1 MEVIVAVY
9 EVTGMEIIMRYQNYV
24 FDLYG
29 TLVDIHTDEKK
40 ASYWKKNAVYFSAQ
54 GASYTGK
61 ELRERYMALIRAEE
75 IRLQKKL
82 QKNYPNITVK
92 EVEINLD
99 RVFAALYKEKGVKA
113 NKQLIKDSMV
123 AFRAITME
131 KLRLF
136 PGTVELLKGLKEAGK
151 NVYLLSNAQTSFTYP
166 EMKAL
171 GITEYFDDIFFSSD
185 WKVKKPSGKFYEALF
200 DKHGLKKEESV
211 MVGNDRFADVQGALD
226 FGIEAIYLHT
236 EQSTPF
242 EGELPKGCVKVERLT
257 DILQL

>member
-1 MEVIVAVY
+1 
-9 EVTGMEIIMRYQNYV
+9 MRYQNYI

-29 TLVDIHTDEKK
+29 TLVDIHTEESKALVWKK
-40 ASYWKKNAVYFSAQ
+40 AAVYFSAQ
-54 GASYTGK
+54 GAAYTGK
-61 ELRERYMALIRAEE
+61 ELKERYIALIRAEE
-75 IRLQKKL
+75 KRLQKKL
-82 QKNYPNITVK
+82 RKKYTDITVK

-99 RVFAALYKEKGVKA
+99 RVFVNLYKEKGIKA
-113 NKQLIKDSMV
+113 SRQLIKDSMI

-136 PGTVELLKGLKEAGK
+136 PGTEELLQGLRDAGK
-151 NVYLLSNAQTSFTYP
+151 RVYLLSNAQTSFTYP

-171 GITEYFDDIFFSSD
+171 GLTGYFDDIFFSSD
-185 WKVKKPSGKFYEALF
+185 LEVKKPSAKFYEALF
-200 DKHGLKKEESV
+200 EKHGLKKAESV

-242 EGELPKGCVKVERLT
+242 EGVLPKGSVQVESLL
-257 DILQL
+257 DILDL

>member
-1 MEVIVAVY
+1 MKY
-9 EVTGMEIIMRYQNYV
+9 KNYI

-29 TLVDIHTDEKK
+29 TLVDIHTDENK
-40 ASYWKKNAVYFSAQ
+40 ASIWKKIAVYFGAQ
-54 GASYTGK
+54 GAAYTGK
-61 ELRERYMALIRAEE
+61 ELKERYNALIQEDAKK
-75 IRLQKKL
+75 LQKKL
-82 QKNYPNITVK
+82 NKKYPGITVK

-99 RVFAALYKEKGVKA
+99 RVFVNLYKEKGVKA
-113 NKQLIKDSMV
+113 NQQLIKDSMI

-136 PGTVELLKGLKEAGK
+136 PGTVELLSGLKAAGRK
-151 NVYLLSNAQTSFTYP
+151 VYLLSNAQTSFTYP

-185 WKVKKPSGKFYEALF
+185 LEVKKPSAKFYEALF
-200 DKHGLKKEESV
+200 EKHGLEKAESV

-226 FGIEAIYLHT
+226 FGIEAVYLHT

-242 EGELPKGCVKVERLT
+242 EGELPEGSVQVEKLV
-257 DILQL
+257 DILEL

>member
-1 MEVIVAVY
+1 
-9 EVTGMEIIMRYQNYV
+9 MRYQNYI

-29 TLVDIHTDEKK
+29 TLVDIHTDESK
-40 ASYWKKNAVYFSAQ
+40 ASVWKKIAVYFSAQ
-54 GASYTGK
+54 GAAYTGK
-61 ELRERYMALIRAEE
+61 ELKERYIALIHAEE
-75 IRLQKKL
+75 KKLKNKLQKK
-82 QKNYPNITVK
+82 YPGITVK

-99 RVFAALYKEKGVKA
+99 RVFVKLYKEKGVKA
-113 NKQLIKDSMV
+113 NKQLIKDSMI

-136 PGTVELLKGLKEAGK
+136 PGAVELLQGLKCAGK
-151 NVYLLSNAQTSFTYP
+151 KVYLLSNAQTSFTYP

-185 WKVKKPSGKFYEALF
+185 LEVKKPSGRFYAALF
-200 DKHGLKKEESV
+200 EKHGLTVTESV

-242 EGELPKGCVKVERLT
+242 EGELPEGCVQVDGLV
-257 DILQL
+257 DILEL

>member
-1 MEVIVAVY
+1 MK
-9 EVTGMEIIMRYQNYV
+9 YQNYI

-29 TLVDIHTDEKK
+29 TLVDIHTDESK
-40 ASYWKKNAVYFSAQ
+40 ASIWKKIAVYFSAR
-54 GASYTGK
+54 GAAYTGK
-61 ELRERYMALIRAEE
+61 EIKERYGVLIDAEAKK
-75 IRLQKKL
+75 LQKKL
-82 QKNYPNITVK
+82 QKKYPGIGVK

-99 RVFAALYKEKGVKA
+99 RVFVSLYKEKGIKA
-113 NKQLIKDSMV
+113 NKQLIKDSMI

-136 PGTVELLKGLKEAGK
+136 PGTAELLQGLRDAGK
-151 NVYLLSNAQTSFTYP
+151 KVYLLSNAQTSFTYP

-185 WKVKKPSGKFYEALF
+185 LEVKKPSAKFYEALF
-200 DKHGLKKEESV
+200 EKYGLTKAESV

-242 EGELPKGCVKVERLT
+242 EGALPKGSVQVDCLV
-257 DILQL
+257 DILSL

>member
-1 MEVIVAVY
+1 MK
-9 EVTGMEIIMRYQNYV
+9 YQNYI

-29 TLVDIHTDEKK
+29 TLVDIHTDESK
-40 ASYWKKNAVYFSAQ
+40 ASIWKKIAVYFSAQ
-54 GASYTGK
+54 GAAYTGK
-61 ELRERYMALIRAEE
+61 ELKERYNAFIQEDAKK
-75 IRLQKKL
+75 LQKKL
-82 QKNYPNITVK
+82 NKKYPGITIK

-99 RVFAALYKEKGVKA
+99 RVFVNLYKEKGVKA
-113 NKQLIKDSMV
+113 NQQLIKDSMI

-136 PGTVELLKGLKEAGK
+136 PGTVELLSGLKAAGRK
-151 NVYLLSNAQTSFTYP
+151 VYLLSNAQTSFTYP

-185 WKVKKPSGKFYEALF
+185 LEVKKPSAKFYEALF
-200 DKHGLKKEESV
+200 EKHGLEKAESV

-226 FGIEAIYLHT
+226 FGIEAVYLHT

-242 EGELPKGCVKVERLT
+242 EGELPEGSVQVEKLV
-257 DILQL
+257 DILEL

>member
-1 MEVIVAVY
+1 MQY
-9 EVTGMEIIMRYQNYV
+9 KNYI

-29 TLVDIHTDEKK
+29 TLVDIHTDESKV
-40 ASYWKKNAVYFSAQ
+40 ALWKKIAVYFSAQ
-54 GASYTGK
+54 GAAYTGK
-61 ELRERYMALIRAEE
+61 ELKERYGILIGAEAK
-75 IRLQKKL
+75 RLQKKL
-82 QKNYPNITVK
+82 QKKYPGITVK

-113 NKQLIKDSMV
+113 NKQLIKDSMI

-136 PGTVELLKGLKEAGK
+136 PGTIELLQGLRDAGK
-151 NVYLLSNAQTSFTYP
+151 KVYLLSNAQTSFTYP

-171 GITEYFDDIFFSSD
+171 GLTEYFDDIFFSSD
-185 WKVKKPSGKFYEALF
+185 LEVKKPSARFYEALF
-200 DKHGLKKEESV
+200 EKHGLTKKESV

-242 EGELPKGCVKVERLT
+242 EGKLPKGSVQVDCLL
-257 DILQL
+257 DILSL

>member
-1 MEVIVAVY
+1 MKY
-9 EVTGMEIIMRYQNYV
+9 KNYI

-29 TLVDIHTDEKK
+29 TLVDIHTDESK
-40 ASYWKKNAVYFSAQ
+40 ASLWKKIAVYFSAQ
-54 GASYTGK
+54 GAAYTGK
-61 ELRERYMALIRAEE
+61 EIKERYGALIDAEA
-75 IRLQKKL
+75 KKL
-82 QKNYPNITVK
+82 RRKLSKKYPGITVK

-99 RVFAALYKEKGVKA
+99 RVFASLYKEKGVKA
-113 NKQLIKDSMV
+113 GKQLIKDSMI

-136 PGTVELLKGLKEAGK
+136 PGTTELLQGLRDAGK
-151 NVYLLSNAQTSFTYP
+151 KVYLLSNAQTSFTYP

-171 GITEYFDDIFFSSD
+171 GLTEYFDDIFFSSD
-185 WKVKKPSGKFYEALF
+185 LEVKKPSAKFYEALF
-200 DKHGLKKEESV
+200 EKYGLDKAESV

-242 EGELPKGCVKVERLT
+242 EGALPKGSVQIKNLV
-257 DILQL
+257 DILVI

>member
-1 MEVIVAVY
+1 
-9 EVTGMEIIMRYQNYV
+9 MRYQNYI

-29 TLVDIHTDEKK
+29 TLVDIHTDESK
-40 ASYWKKNAVYFSAQ
+40 ASVWKKIAVYFSAQ

-61 ELRERYMALIRAEE
+61 ELKERYITLIRAEE
-75 IRLQKKL
+75 KKYTKKL
-82 QKNYPNITVK
+82 QKKYPGITVK

-99 RVFAALYKEKGVKA
+99 RVFVNLYKEKGVSA
-113 NKQLIKDSMV
+113 NKQLVKDSMI

-136 PGTVELLKGLKEAGK
+136 PGTVELLQGLRDAGK
-151 NVYLLSNAQTSFTYP
+151 RVYLLSNAQTSFTYP

-185 WKVKKPSGKFYEALF
+185 LEVKKPSVRFYAALF
-200 DKHGLKKEESV
+200 EKHGLTVTDSV

-226 FGIEAIYLHT
+226 FGMEAIYLHT

-242 EGELPKGCVKVERLT
+242 EGELPKGCVQVDKLV
-257 DILQL
+257 DILTL

>member
-1 MEVIVAVY
+1 MKY
-9 EVTGMEIIMRYQNYV
+9 KNYI

-29 TLVDIHTDEKK
+29 TLVDIHTDESK
-40 ASYWKKNAVYFSAQ
+40 ASLWKKIAVYFSAQ

-61 ELRERYMALIRAEE
+61 ELKERYGALIRAEE
-75 IRLQKKL
+75 KKLQKKL
-82 QKNYPNITVK
+82 GKKYPSITVK

-99 RVFAALYKEKGVKA
+99 RVFANLYKEKGIKA
-113 NKQLIKDSMV
+113 NKQLIKDSMI

-136 PGTVELLKGLKEAGK
+136 PGTEELLQGLRDAGK
-151 NVYLLSNAQTSFTYP
+151 KVYLLSNAQTSFTYP

-171 GITEYFDDIFFSSD
+171 GLTGYFDDIFFSSD
-185 WKVKKPSGKFYEALF
+185 LEVKKPSAKFYEALF
-200 DKHGLKKEESV
+200 EKHGLKKTESV

-242 EGELPKGCVKVERLT
+242 EGKLPKGSVQVESLL
-257 DILQL
+257 DILDL